1 MTSWKNWVDMS
12 WCQIGVHFF
21 VMFDTT
27 QELRVEHGVEII
39 DSNSYQKLL
48 VEKQVKFAICYFLK
62 VSK

>member
-1 MTSWKNWVDMS
+1 MS